1 MKSTQIGYNGF
12 DIGTR
17 KGTERRHSSSSNA
30 ILNKVGDLCIGEPLH
45 PGTVRDVRGSLSAS
59 AVEPV
64 ASSTARRESLLPS
77 R

>member
-1 MKSTQIGYNGF
+1 MKRTQIGYDCF

-17 KGTERRHSSSSNA
+17 KGMERRHSSSRNA
-30 ILNKVGDLCIGEPLH
+30 ILNNVGDLCIGKPLH
-45 PGTVRDVRGSLSAS
+45 PGTVCDVRSSLSAS

-64 ASSTARRESLLPS
+64 ASSTARRESFFPS